1 MLAQPL
7 SVLLTAFAAVA
18 ASSVGGE
25 TEPGVRLTLMRPS
38 NSTAMAR
45 LVPIYLFICFSLSPF
60 CKENAGTRAALFLAR
75 TVSLASPFWF
85 GLRTHTCSPS
95 LSHTQ
100 THTQTQLI
108 LFPPPSCTHRPHFT
122 YNSLRRK
129 DS

>member
-45 LVPIYLFICFSLSPF
+45 LLSSSRPYLFIYLL
-60 CKENAGTRAALFLAR
+60 LFITFLQR
-75 TVSLASPFWF
+75 ERWNKGCTV
-85 GLRTHTCSPS
+85 PS
-95 LSHTQ
+95 
-100 THTQTQLI
+100 
-108 LFPPPSCTHRPHFT
+108 
-122 YNSLRRK
+122 
-129 DS
+129 